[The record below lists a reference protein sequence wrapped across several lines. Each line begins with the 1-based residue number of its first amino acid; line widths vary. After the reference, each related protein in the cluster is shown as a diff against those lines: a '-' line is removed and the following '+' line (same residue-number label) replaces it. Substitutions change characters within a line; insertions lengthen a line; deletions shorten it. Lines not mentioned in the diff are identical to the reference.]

1 MLHEICHFQ
10 PELIKYWGYPVEEHF
25 VTTEDGY
32 ILGMHRIPYGKGGPS
47 ANSSRIPAFLA
58 HGLESSSSQWV
69 FGPPEKS
76 LGFILADAGKYLKQQ
91 LFKITFLK
99 ISFQRARIIFP

>member
-1 MLHEICHFQ
+1 MIHAIALIYLLKTKLRFNLHMLYEICHFQ

-76 LGFILADAGKYLKQQ
+76 LGFILADAGK
-91 LFKITFLK
+91 
-99 ISFQRARIIFP
+99 